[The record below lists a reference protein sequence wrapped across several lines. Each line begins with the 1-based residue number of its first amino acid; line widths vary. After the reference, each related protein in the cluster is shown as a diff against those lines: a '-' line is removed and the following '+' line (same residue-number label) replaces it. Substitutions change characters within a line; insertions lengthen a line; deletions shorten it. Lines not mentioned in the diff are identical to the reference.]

1 MITLC
6 TLFNT
11 NYIDKGLTM
20 YESIERYTQD
30 YVLYVLCMDDRCYE
44 ILTDLNRPRFIPI
57 KLSDFESPELLA
69 VKEERSMG
77 EYCWTCSS
85 CLVDYVMRTFNP
97 EYCAYIDSDLYFYDD
112 VNVVVKEMQERNA
125 SVMITGHRFNWY
137 DRKEMEWQV
146 GKYCVEFNTFRN
158 DENGRSLLATWKRQ
172 CLEYCK
178 IDGDGV
184 HWADQKYLDNWC
196 DDYNFCVET
205 KNLGAGIAPWNM
217 SQYKMVSKDDFGPT
231 MVECRGNRYRPLF
244 YHFQDL
250 NYIDENTAITHTGPY
265 WGVDFGL
272 VRSSYIPYMTHI
284 KDNKNVLSTRY
295 GINVLLKK
303 HPGVADTKKNNIM
316 QKLANLTDLTYLKKK
331 IKNVIFHSIPAYLNK
346 TSEIIN
352 IVN

>member
-30 YVLYVLCMDDRCYE
+30 YVLYVLCMDHRCFE
-44 ILTDLNRPRFIPI
+44 ILTELNRPRFIPI

-69 VKEERSMG
+69 VKPERSMG

-137 DRKEMEWQV
+137 DRKELEKKI
-146 GKYCVEFNTFRN
+146 GRYCVEFNTFKN
-158 DENGRSLLATWKRQ
+158 DINGRALLSIWKEK
-172 CLEYCK
+172 CLQYCK
-178 IDGDGV
+178 CDGDGV
-184 HWADQKYLDNWC
+184 HWGDQKYLDNWC
-196 DDYNFCVET
+196 EDYEYCIET
-205 KNLGAGIAPWNM
+205 QNMGAGIAPWNI
-217 SQYKMVSKDDFGPT
+217 SQYKHFNLDTSESIMVK
-231 MVECRGNRYRPLF
+231 CRNNICRPFF

-250 NYIDENTAITHTGPY
+250 VYLDDCSVNTHTSEYWNVDYDLVSSFYTPY
-265 WGVDFGL
+265 L
-272 VRSSYIPYMTHI
+272 IHI
-284 KDNKNVLSTRY
+284 KRNKIMLKNSY
-295 GINVLLKK
+295 GIDVLLAR
-303 HPGVADTKKNNIM
+303 HPGYEKNKLSFNDFLPHVFICKTYRKTKSI
-316 QKLANLTDLTYLKKK
+316 LFHGIPGYLHRH
-331 IKNVIFHSIPAYLNK
+331 NG
-346 TSEIIN
+346 IISL
-352 IVN
+352 

>member
-44 ILTDLNRPRFIPI
+44 ILTNLNRPRFIPI

-69 VKEERSMG
+69 VKQERSMG

-137 DRKEMEWQV
+137 DRKEMEWMV
-146 GKYCVEFNTFRN
+146 GKYCVEFNTFKN
-158 DENGRSLLATWKRQ
+158 DENGRSLLTTWKNQ

-178 IDGDGV
+178 CDGDGV
-184 HWADQKYLDNWC
+184 HWGDQKYMDDWC
-196 DDYNFCVET
+196 DKYEFCVET
-205 KNLGAGIAPWNM
+205 ENLGAGVAHWNI
-217 SQYKMVSKDDFGPT
+217 SQYKLKDEDEYGPT
-231 MVECRGNRYRPLF
+231 SIICKGNIYRPFFYHYQNIRYLSDTVADSNTSEYLYVDYNLVKSFCRHYLSHVRTVKNMLKNVYGIDFIIKAHPGYNFKRKSLMERVKSICNIGYIKKRVRYRIFHKLPSF
-244 YHFQDL
+244 FNQ
-250 NYIDENTAITHTGPY
+250 NK
-265 WGVDFGL
+265 GL
-272 VRSSYIPYMTHI
+272 VE
-284 KDNKNVLSTRY
+284 
-295 GINVLLKK
+295 
-303 HPGVADTKKNNIM
+303 
-316 QKLANLTDLTYLKKK
+316 
-331 IKNVIFHSIPAYLNK
+331 F
-346 TSEIIN
+346 
-352 IVN
+352 

>member
-137 DRKEMEWQV
+137 DKKRMERRV
-146 GKYCVEFNTFRN
+146 GKYCVEFNTFKN
-158 DENGRSLLATWKRQ
+158 DKNGRLLLGIWKSQ

-178 IDGDGV
+178 CDGDGV

-196 DDYNFCVET
+196 EDYPFCVET
-205 KNLGAGIAPWNM
+205 KNYGAGVALWNI
-217 SQYKMVSKDDFGPT
+217 SQYKLHINDNNGPVSVVCKDKINKTF
-231 MVECRGNRYRPLF
+231 F
-244 YHFQDL
+244 YHFQNL
-250 NYIDENTAITHTGPY
+250 NYIDECTANTHTGAY
-265 WGVDFGL
+265 WGVDFDL
-272 VRSSYIPYMTHI
+272 VRSFYLPYLDHIRHI
-284 KDNKNVLSTRY
+284 KKLLQDKYSVE
-295 GINVLLKK
+295 VLLKC
-303 HPGVADTKKNNIM
+303 HPGVELKHKNNFYKEMMSINVH
-316 QKLANLTDLTYLKKK
+316 KLKDVLMDMLFHCIPGRINKKQ
-331 IKNVIFHSIPAYLNK
+331 
-346 TSEIIN
+346 EIITLSEH
-352 IVN
+352 

>member
-30 YVLYVLCMDDRCYE
+30 YVLYVLCMDDRCFE

-69 VKEERSMG
+69 VKPERSIG

-137 DRKEMEWQV
+137 DRKEMEWRV

-158 DENGRSLLATWKRQ
+158 DEKGRSLLAIWKHQ

-196 DDYNFCVET
+196 DDYDFCVET
-205 KNLGAGIAPWNM
+205 KNLGAGIAPWNV
-217 SQYKMVSKDDFGPT
+217 SQYKMVSKDEYGPS
-231 MVECRGNRYRPLF
+231 MVECKGKRYRPLF
-244 YHFQDL
+244 YHFQNL
-250 NYIDENTAITHTGPY
+250 NYINENTANSHIGGY
-265 WGVDFGL
+265 WGVDFDL
-272 VRSSYIPYMTHI
+272 VRTTYIPYMVHI
-284 KDNKNVLSTRY
+284 NINKSILNKQFGVE
-295 GINVLLKK
+295 VLLKK
-303 HPGVADTKKNNIM
+303 HPGVLNVKKR
-316 QKLANLTDLTYLKKK
+316 TFSSTLKKVFKFNLIVRK
-331 IKNVIFHSIPAYLNK
+331 ITNFLLHKLPHYLNGTK
-346 TSEIIN
+346 EVMRVI
-352 IVN
+352 